1 MVSDWQKEGNF
12 FSPPV
17 STELIVSYEP
27 YLTMLHLQ
35 TMDLCS

>member
-12 FSPPV
+12 FSPV